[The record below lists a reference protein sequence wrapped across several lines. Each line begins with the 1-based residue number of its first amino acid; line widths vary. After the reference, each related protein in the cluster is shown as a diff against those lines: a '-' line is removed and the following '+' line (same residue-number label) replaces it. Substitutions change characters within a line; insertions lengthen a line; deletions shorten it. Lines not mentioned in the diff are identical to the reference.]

1 MNFDWVH
8 KAECGMGVLFEY
20 TQVLVIGWF

>member
-1 MNFDWVH
+1 MNFDWVR

-20 TQVLVIGWF
+20 TQVLVIG